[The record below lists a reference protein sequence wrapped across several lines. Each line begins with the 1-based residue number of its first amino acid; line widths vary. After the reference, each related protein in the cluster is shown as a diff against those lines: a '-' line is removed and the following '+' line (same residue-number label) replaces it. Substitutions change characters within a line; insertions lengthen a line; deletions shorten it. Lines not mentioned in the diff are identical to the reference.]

1 MKISTMRFLDQWVG
15 IPLCGIAQLLAGSI
29 KRHKLTQTKLEHPI
43 LIIHLSEMGAMVLA
57 QPAIQELRRRLPNTP
72 LYFLGF
78 PPVTELLAT
87 LKVVPQTQLL
97 TIDPSSLSSLI
108 SSGLKVLKK
117 LRSLQLGGVIDCE
130 GFSRASALLSFL
142 ACPHGFRLGWHPY
155 SIPHLYRGNLLTHR
169 VQYNSHQHASQAYLT
184 LVDALWADPSQ
195 EPFPQQSPTSAL
207 PPQTPLPFAFNCQAD
222 EADLNYIDSQLK
234 EYAVAKDSELIIVNP
249 NSSDMLPL
257 RRWPLENYA
266 AVLRELRKKRP
277 QLAIVVTGTSSEHQ
291 GAVKLKELLPE
302 MPIYDFT
309 GRTTLPQLLALYKR
323 CRLLLTNDSGPA
335 HLASIVEL
343 PSVVLYGPETPAL
356 FSPLG
361 NKTKILYKNWLCSPC
376 VSPYNGKNSLC
387 KSGACLRSITVEE
400 VVQTALEQLERNDI
414 RPL

>member
-1 MKISTMRFLDQWVG
+1 ML
-15 IPLCGIAQLLAGSI
+15 
-29 KRHKLTQTKLEHPI
+29 
-43 LIIHLSEMGAMVLA
+43 
-57 QPAIQELRRRLPNTP
+57 
-72 LYFLGF
+72 
-78 PPVTELLAT
+78 
-87 LKVVPQTQLL
+87 
-97 TIDPSSLSSLI
+97 
-108 SSGLKVLKK
+108 
-117 LRSLQLGGVIDCE
+117 
-130 GFSRASALLSFL
+130 
-142 ACPHGFRLGWHPY
+142 
-155 SIPHLYRGNLLTHR
+155 
-169 VQYNSHQHASQAYLT
+169 
-184 LVDALWADPSQ
+184 
-195 EPFPQQSPTSAL
+195 
-207 PPQTPLPFAFNCQAD
+207 
-222 EADLNYIDSQLK
+222 
-234 EYAVAKDSELIIVNP
+234 AKDSELIIVNP

-361 NKTKILYKNWLCSPC
+361 DKTKILYKNWLCSPC

-400 VVQTALEQLERNDI
+400 VVQTALEQLERDDI